1 MKDTDASGQAAS
13 ACGRRV
19 CAGPA
24 TEADSTP
31 ASLPSDDSTNE
42 PAEEPMNDP
51 EEPAD
56 EPADEPEDPSDP
68 EPEPV
73 DERTPLEI
81 FADKYRGNYTNID
94 WAAEEENLGDL
105 AELDWAVALPEIE
118 LF

>member
-1 MKDTDASGQAAS
+1 MQDTGAAGQAAG

-31 ASLPSDDSTNE
+31 ASVPSDASSNE
-42 PAEEPMNDP
+42 PAEEPTNDP
-51 EEPAD
+51 EEPT
-56 EPADEPEDPSDP
+56 DEPEDPSDP

-105 AELDWAVALPEIE
+105 AELDWAVAFPEIE